1 MGQGWDGE
9 GGGFM
14 SLWGRGKGKG
24 DARSVLWCLYVFLTF
39 LFIFKGYSIETCIY
53 FMLVSQWSD

>member
-1 MGQGWDGE
+1 
-9 GGGFM
+9 M
-14 SLWGRGKGKG
+14 SLCGRGKGKG

-53 FMLVSQWSD
+53 FMLVSQTPR